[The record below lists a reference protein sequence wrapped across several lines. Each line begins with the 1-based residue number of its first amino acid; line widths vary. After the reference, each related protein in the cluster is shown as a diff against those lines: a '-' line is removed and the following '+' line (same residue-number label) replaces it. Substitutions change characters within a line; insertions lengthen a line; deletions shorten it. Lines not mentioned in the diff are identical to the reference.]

1 MEGCVILSKLKVL
14 VPLDG
19 SEKSMHSL
27 NWLKKFF
34 SKEDLEITLIYVTEV
49 FYTGDLNPAKTL
61 LENAEFKSKQILDNA
76 AKELEGYTVNKL
88 NFAGHI
94 SDLILKEAKDGNYDM
109 IVMTKS
115 SVKGISRI
123 IGSVTSKVVRNSEVA
138 VIVVPD

>member
-1 MEGCVILSKLKVL
+1 MSKLKVL

-34 SKEDLEITLIYVTEV
+34 GKEELEITLINVVQIAFSEEMVPVNIEDVGYESI
-49 FYTGDLNPAKTL
+49 N
-61 LENAEFKSKQILDNA
+61 ILDVA
-76 AKELEGYTVNKL
+76 EKELDSYKVNKL
-88 NFAGHI
+88 STWGYS
-94 SDLILKEAKDGNYDM
+94 SDAILKEAKKGNYDM

-123 IGSVTSKVVRNSEVA
+123 IGSVTTKVVRNSEVA
-138 VIVVPD
+138 VVVVPE

>member
-1 MEGCVILSKLKVL
+1 MSKLKVL

-34 SKEDLEITLIYVTEV
+34 GKEELEITLINV
-49 FYTGDLNPAKTL
+49 FQMFYSGEMIPVRSLY
-61 LENAEFKSKQILDNA
+61 ENVASESKQVLENA
-76 AKELEGYTVNKL
+76 AKELEGYKVNAL
-88 NFAGHI
+88 SATGFI
-94 SDLILKEAKDGNYDM
+94 PDVILKEAKDGNYDM

-123 IGSVTSKVVRNSEVA
+123 LGSVTTKVVRDSEVS
-138 VIVVPD
+138 VIVVPE

>member
-1 MEGCVILSKLKVL
+1 MSKLKVL

-27 NWLKKFF
+27 NWLKNFF
-34 SKEDLEITLIYVTEV
+34 GKEDLEITLLYVIEV
-49 FYTGDLNPAKTL
+49 VYTGEMVPVTTFENIG
-61 LENAEFKSKQILDNA
+61 LESKQVLENA
-76 AKELEGYTVNKL
+76 AKELEGYKVNKL
-88 NFAGHI
+88 SPTGYVP
-94 SDLILKEAKDGNYDM
+94 DLILEKAKDGNYDM

-138 VIVVPD
+138 VIVVPE